1 MCTPLKFL
9 SFPPIQTLMMVNGL
23 PFQCLDLV
31 LELDT
36 FFFLLLFLLMRPLQD
51 ALGLLF
57 VEREFLFFL
66 LVVLVHLCVFHLKL

>member
-1 MCTPLKFL
+1 
-9 SFPPIQTLMMVNGL
+9 MMVNGL